1 MLCLSIE
8 VTAMSTE
15 LFSMYRGDSL
25 GLRITV
31 RDALGTAINISGW
44 QFKSTMK
51 LDFMADDAEATVAVD
66 MPVLIGPDAEIGIAY
81 LLFPAEQ
88 TKNLLPAKYFWDVQ
102 LETEHAVVTVIAGK
116 VKVLPDA
123 TRRTEI

>member
-1 MLCLSIE
+1 
-8 VTAMSTE
+8 MSTE

-25 GLRITV
+25 GLRVVV
-31 RDALGTAINISGW
+31 RDPFGVGIDISGW
-44 QFKSTMK
+44 KLKSTMK
-51 LDFMADDAEATVAVD
+51 LDFMADDEAATVAID
-66 MPVLIGPDAEIGIAY
+66 MPVLVGPDAEIGIAY

-102 LETEHAVVTVIAGK
+102 VETEHAVVTVIAGK

-123 TRRTEI
+123 TRRTES